1 MRALYSFVL
10 RLALPFVLAR
20 LAWRGLKSRGY
31 WAHIPERLGF
41 NDLQARESR
50 VLWVHAVSVGEAQA
64 ALPVI
69 RALIEAQPDLEIV
82 VTTTTP
88 TGRARV
94 QNGLGDDVEIAY
106 MPYDTP
112 GAMNRFVD
120 RLKPDGLIIMETEI
134 WPNLMHACARRD
146 IPVALVNARLSARS
160 AVGYLKVPTLTKEA
174 VRNFSVVLAQTD
186 NDAERL
192 ASIGVPKD
200 VMVVSGSVKFDVKLP
215 PSLREAGAALRRR
228 WGVDR
233 GVFIAASTHEGEEQ
247 MVLDVLQTVRESIP
261 DILLVLVPRHPER
274 FARVAALAKRY
285 DLSVAR
291 HSEAPATSV
300 DADVYLGDTMGDLP
314 TLYAGSDVAFVGGSL
329 VDVGGHNVLEPA
341 ALGLPVLIGPHVRN
355 FADISERLVEAGAA
369 KFVLNESDFA
379 AVLEQWLKDANLRHA
394 SGQQGLH
401 FVESNRGA
409 VATTVQCVAQ
419 MMGVTINPEE
429 D

>member
-1 MRALYSFVL
+1 M
-10 RLALPFVLAR
+10 
-20 LAWRGLKSRGY
+20 
-31 WAHIPERLGF
+31 
-41 NDLQARESR
+41 
-50 VLWVHAVSVGEAQA
+50 
-64 ALPVI
+64 I

-228 WGVDR
+228 WGVDQE
-233 GVFIAASTHEGEEQ
+233 VFIAASTHEGEEQ
-247 MVLDVLQTVRESIP
+247 MVLDVFRRARVIP
-261 DILLVLVPRHPER
+261 NTTGLVPRHR
-274 FARVAALAKRY
+274 AVARVAPWLNVTTLA
-285 DLSVAR
+285 
-291 HSEAPATSV
+291 
-300 DADVYLGDTMGDLP
+300 
-314 TLYAGSDVAFVGGSL
+314 
-329 VDVGGHNVLEPA
+329 
-341 ALGLPVLIGPHVRN
+341 
-355 FADISERLVEAGAA
+355 
-369 KFVLNESDFA
+369 
-379 AVLEQWLKDANLRHA
+379 
-394 SGQQGLH
+394 
-401 FVESNRGA
+401 
-409 VATTVQCVAQ
+409 
-419 MMGVTINPEE
+419 
-429 D
+429 